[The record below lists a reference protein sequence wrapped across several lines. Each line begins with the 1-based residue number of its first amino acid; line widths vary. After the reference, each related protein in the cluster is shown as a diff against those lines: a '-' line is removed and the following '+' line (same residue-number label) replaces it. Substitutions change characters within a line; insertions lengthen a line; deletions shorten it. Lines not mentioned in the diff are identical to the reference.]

1 MMGGTK
7 GRANTS
13 FLVCRELRLCGLR
26 VASYMHCAFA
36 SCPLFRL
43 RAASCPFSW
52 RAAPFFVLRG
62 ASQACLWRARPFSSV
77 RETPARS
84 RDSCVLF
91 VCACSRRSACPPAPF
106 FRLCDGTLFFVRM
119 AAPSEL
125 SPPFPSAL
133 PPLFLSVRYFQ
144 EGSEL
149 CPFSSGPVERAAA
162 PLAAKA
168 QTRKGGGSPPSPP
181 PLPQCPRP
189 APPPPPHPVS
199 LRRLARARA

>member
-1 MMGGTK
+1 MGGTK

-62 ASQACLWRARPFSSV
+62 ASRACLWRARPFS
-77 RETPARS
+77 
-84 RDSCVLF
+84 CVLF
-91 VCACSRRSACPPAPF
+91 VCA
-106 FRLCDGTLFFVRM
+106 
-119 AAPSEL
+119 EL

-149 CPFSSGPVERAAA
+149 CPFSSGP
-162 PLAAKA
+162 
-168 QTRKGGGSPPSPP
+168 TRKGGGSPPSPP
-181 PLPQCPRP
+181 PSPQCPRP

-199 LRRLARARA
+199 LRHLARARA